1 MKFVVDCDIVLSHAP
16 SGPIAVYLE
25 PFAKSLRE
33 QGYAS
38 QSIHRQVLVSAG
50 FSAWLARRQPV
61 LHHITSDLV
70 LPYLKYR
77 FRHVQ
82 PSRGDGAALK
92 HLLAFLRDEGA
103 IPAEKI
109 PASPGTSAERCS
121 RTYEE
126 YLREARGLSQATIVN
141 YVPFVL
147 DFLEECFG
155 NGPIV
160 WSQLCARD
168 VVRFVERRA
177 RRLHPKRSKLLTS
190 ALRSF
195 FRFARYRGKVKLD
208 LGAAVPVVP
217 HWTMTTTPRAIPAN
231 QVQQLLNSINRNTA
245 LGRRD
250 YAVLLVLA
258 RLGLRAS
265 EAAFL
270 ELDDINWKG
279 GQLSIRGKAGKRS
292 DLPLPPEVGKAIA
305 AYLRNG
311 RPPSTSRRV
320 FLRARAPIR
329 GFRGAS
335 GVGSIVRHRLQRAGI
350 DAPTYGAHQFRHG
363 LACELLRQGASLGEI
378 GEILGHQSPETTRIY
393 AKVDLEAL
401 RTLALPW
408 PGGVR

>member
-1 MKFVVDCDIVLSHAP
+1 LKFVVDCDIVLSRAP
-16 SGPIAVYLE
+16 SGPIVAYIE

-33 QGYAS
+33 HEYAA
-38 QSIHRQVLVSAG
+38 QSIHRQVFLSAG
-50 FSAWLARRQPV
+50 FSEWLARRQPV
-61 LHHITSDLV
+61 LRRISSDLA
-70 LPYLKYR
+70 LQYLKYR
-77 FRHVQ
+77 FRQVQ
-82 PSRGDGAALK
+82 PSRGDAAALK
-92 HLLAFLRDEGA
+92 HLLEFLRCEGA
-103 IPAEKI
+103 IPAAKI
-109 PASPGTSAERCS
+109 PAYPATSAKRCA

-126 YLREARGLSQATIVN
+126 YLREACGLSRSTIIN
-141 YVPFVL
+141 YVPFIL
-147 DFLEECFG
+147 DFLEERFG
-155 NGPIV
+155 NGPVV
-160 WSQLCARD
+160 WSQLSAHD
-168 VVRFVERRA
+168 VVRFVERQA

-195 FRFARYRGKVKLD
+195 FRLARYHGKVKVD

-217 HWTMTTTPRAIPAN
+217 HWTMTAIPRAIPAD
-231 QVQQLLNSINRNTA
+231 QVRQLLNSINRSTA
-245 LGRRD
+245 LGCRD
-250 YAVLLVLA
+250 YAVLILLA

-270 ELDDINWKG
+270 ELDDINWKA
-279 GQLSIRGKAGKRS
+279 GQLSIRGKAGQCS
-292 DLPLPPEVGKAIA
+292 DLPLPAEVGKAIA

-311 RPPSTSRRV
+311 RPQSTSRRV

-378 GEILGHQSPETTRIY
+378 GDVLGHKSPETTRIY
-393 AKVDLEAL
+393 AKVDLAAL